1 MKTICIRK
9 AQSKDLE
16 DVEELYNQ
24 IHDLEEQNKTTTGW
38 LRNIY
43 PIKQTAYDAL
53 KRSDLYVLEDND
65 NIVGSAIINQ
75 IQGEMYA
82 KGSWQYRA
90 LPDEV
95 CVLHTLVISPYVK
108 NKGYGKLFVQFY
120 EDYAKEHGYYE
131 LRIDTNEKNKAARGL
146 YYKLGYQ
153 EIGIIP
159 TQFNGI
165 PDVRLVLLEKRLK

>member
-1 MKTICIRK
+1 
-9 AQSKDLE
+9 
-16 DVEELYNQ
+16 
-24 IHDLEEQNKTTTGW
+24 
-38 LRNIY
+38 
-43 PIKQTAYDAL
+43 
-53 KRSDLYVLEDND
+53 
-65 NIVGSAIINQ
+65 
-75 IQGEMYA
+75 MYA